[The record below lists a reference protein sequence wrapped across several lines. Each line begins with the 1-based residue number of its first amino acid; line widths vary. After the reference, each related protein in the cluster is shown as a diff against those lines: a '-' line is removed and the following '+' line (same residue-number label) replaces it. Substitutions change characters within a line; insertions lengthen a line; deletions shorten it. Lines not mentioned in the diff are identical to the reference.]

1 VQADAGFW
9 REQKRGRG
17 ALAMNTYSKTN
28 SRNGK
33 PIFVNGMWIGQVL
46 GDTFV
51 KSLWSKN
58 LLTKPYLAIAN
69 SVSALNDAEALGA
82 RYCEIFIRDTGM
94 TYRATIKH
102 IREKGETFDFRGDI
116 QIKLILS
123 EWEKIS

>member
-1 VQADAGFW
+1 MSTNF
-9 REQKRGRG
+9 KS
-17 ALAMNTYSKTN
+17 NSKY
-28 SRNGK
+28 GK
-33 PIFVNGMWIGQVL
+33 PIFVKGMWIGQVL
-46 GDTFV
+46 GDTFA
-51 KSLWSKN
+51 KSIPSKN

-82 RYCEIFIRDTGM
+82 RYCEVFIRDTGM